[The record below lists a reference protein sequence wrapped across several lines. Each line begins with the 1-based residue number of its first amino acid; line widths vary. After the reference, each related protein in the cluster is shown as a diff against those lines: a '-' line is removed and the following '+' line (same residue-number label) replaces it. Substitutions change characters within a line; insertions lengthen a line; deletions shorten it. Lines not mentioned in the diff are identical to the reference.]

1 MPVYDLDR
9 MLNVLCDERVEF
21 ILVGGLAAVLQGA
34 PVLTKDVDILYR
46 IEDQNLDRLQRALD
60 RLHAV
65 ARDDPRNLP
74 FNKSHLQT
82 QGQKLSMT
90 DAGPLDILGSI
101 NDGVTYEQVLPTSDE
116 IEVVGRVVRVI
127 SLERLVELKRQ
138 LRRPKDIAMLPV
150 LEATLL
156 EKKRGPSPAS

>member
-1 MPVYDLDR
+1 MPIYDLDR

-21 ILVGGLAAVLQGA
+21 IIVGGLAAVLQGA

-46 IEDQNLDRLQRALD
+46 IEDQNIERLQRALE
-60 RLHAV
+60 RLNAV
-65 ARDDPRNLP
+65 ARDDPRMLR

-82 QGQKLSMT
+82 QGQKLSST

-101 NDGVTYEQVLPTSDE
+101 NDGVTYEHVLPTSDE

-127 SLERLVELKRQ
+127 SLDRLVELKRE
-138 LRRPKDIAMLPV
+138 LKRPKDVAMLPV
-150 LEATLL
+150 LEATLM
-156 EKKRGPSPAS
+156 EKSKRDA